1 MRDNNEHKCPLCG
14 KETHPGDKFC
24 EDCKQIVQNEY
35 LNNQRQENQEDIV
48 SVEKKL
54 DKNTDNFQ
62 SSNFNLS
69 ADEIKTSDKSK
80 TTKFRKLLTV
90 FFIGIFL
97 LIIAGGVS
105 AYYMRKEKKES
116 KDADIAF
123 WMNCA
128 DENTT
133 LSYSKYLIRYP
144 DGVYSKEAQVKILM
158 LRNRE
163 DSVWNNISKT
173 TDPEKLYSFLAD
185 YPNTIYKDFVRNL
198 IDSLTWIAMSHENTA
213 SSYKTYLDNIII
225 DHYEGKYKDEAQ
237 KRFDFLSQLTDVD
250 SVDTKI
256 IRDNLRNFLRM
267 QSAKRYDEMGKL
279 LASQLTD
286 FEGQK
291 NKSPKEIIDSIKR
304 DAEHN
309 KILSIVYRTTLDSVS
324 VLRGKDSIY
333 YATFNMSKEVKYANQ
348 SKLKGIILH
357 KVNAEL
363 TPQKQIRALYM
374 VGNQ

>member
-1 MRDNNEHKCPLCG
+1 MNENNEHKCPLCG

-35 LNNQRQENQEDIV
+35 LNNQRQENQQDIA
-48 SVEKKL
+48 SIEKKS
-54 DKNTDNFQ
+54 DKNTDNSQ
-62 SSNFNLS
+62 SLNNNLS
-69 ADEIKTSDKSK
+69 ADVSKATDRKK

-133 LSYSKYLIRYP
+133 LSYSKYLVRYP
-144 DGVYSKEAQVKILM
+144 DGVYSKEAQAKIIM

-163 DSVWNNISKT
+163 DSVWNNVSKT
-173 TDPEKLYSFLAD
+173 ADTDKLYSFLAD
-185 YPNTIYKDFVRNL
+185 YPNSIYKDFVRNL
-198 IDSLTWIAMSHENTA
+198 IDSLTWVQMSQENTA
-213 SSYKTYLDNIII
+213 SSYKTYLDNITI
-225 DHYEGKYKDEAQ
+225 DHYDGKYKVEAQ
-237 KRFDFLSQLTDVD
+237 KRFDFLSQLVDVD
-250 SVDTKI
+250 SVDTKV

-279 LASQLTD
+279 LAPKLTD

-304 DAEHN
+304 DVQQN
-309 KILSIVYRTTLDSVS
+309 KIQSVIYRTTLDSVS

-333 YATFNMSKEVKYANQ
+333 YATFFMSKEVKYANQ

-363 TPQKQIRALYM
+363 TPQKQIRALYI